1 MTQDINPKTGKKPYY
16 KDNPETKR
24 IENSLQMRVNGKY
37 IPKSHPLHKPGRYTS
52 FGDAALLHYKKMHK

>member
-1 MTQDINPKTGKKPYY
+1 MTQEINPKTGKKAYY

-37 IPKSHPLHKPGRYTS
+37 IPKLESISGKLFTNPSRT
-52 FGDAALLHYKKMHK
+52 